1 MQDGEN
7 IWGVL
12 FLDCIF
18 DNSTKA
24 PATPDPSENI
34 QHYKGNLLYSRWH
47 ATNANHILSVG
58 SIQIYSSNNIIE
70 LNDDISASVLYV

>member
-1 MQDGEN
+1 MQDGEH

-34 QHYKGNLLYSRWH
+34 QHYKGNLPNSRLH
-47 ATNANHILSVG
+47 AN
-58 SIQIYSSNNIIE
+58 
-70 LNDDISASVLYV
+70 